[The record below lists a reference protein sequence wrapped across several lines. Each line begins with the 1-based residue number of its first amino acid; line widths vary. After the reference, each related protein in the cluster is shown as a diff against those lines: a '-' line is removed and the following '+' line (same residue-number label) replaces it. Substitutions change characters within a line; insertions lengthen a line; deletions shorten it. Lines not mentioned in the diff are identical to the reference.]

1 MFQLPDVG
9 TFCIQGDHTILV
21 SPAYGSDLD
30 QIRLYILGTC
40 IGVILMQR
48 KILPL
53 HGSAIAING
62 KVYAVVGQSGAG
74 KSTLASVLLNK
85 GYQLL
90 SDDVIA
96 VKLTQDNTPPLV
108 MPSYPRQKLWK
119 ESIDQLGMN
128 ISDFQ
133 PLFERETKF
142 AIPVASNFYSEDL
155 PLAGIFELVKAHN
168 DQIGIR
174 RIQGIERISVLHQHT
189 YRKSVIAS
197 LGLTEWHFNASV
209 DLLKHID
216 TYQLQR
222 PNSGFTALELADL
235 LLSQIS

>member
-1 MFQLPDVG
+1 M
-9 TFCIQGDHTILV
+9 
-21 SPAYGSDLD
+21 D

-53 HGSAIAING
+53 HGSAVAING

-74 KSTLASVLLNK
+74 KSTLATVLLNK

-96 VKLTQDNTPPLV
+96 VKLTQDNPPLV

-119 ESIDQLGMN
+119 ESIDQLGMEV
-128 ISDFQ
+128 SDFQ

-142 AIPVASNFYSEDL
+142 AIPVASRFYSEDL
-155 PLAGIFELVKAHN
+155 PLAGIFELVKADN
-168 DQIGIR
+168 DQIDIR
-174 RIQGIERISVLHQHT
+174 RIEGLERISVLHQHT
-189 YRKSVIAS
+189 YRKSVITS
-197 LGLTEWHFNASV
+197 LGLTEWHFNATV
-209 DLLKHID
+209 NLLKQID
-216 TYQLQR
+216 TYRLQR
-222 PNSGFTALELADL
+222 PNCGFTAVELADL